1 MTLDELLK
9 RTQSALGVK
18 PDGDWGPQTRQAAE
32 EHELVGVSVRRK
44 VNAPVDTPKSAPA
57 GKGPKW
63 YRWAKALAGK
73 RETDASLIALLVPTW
88 AKLGLPGYKKL
99 AGRAFAWCGVAVA
112 SALIATGYSYQ
123 KNGAAA
129 RNWAKFGQEIDWR
142 KDGIPRGAILHIN
155 GGSNCNTAAD
165 NHVTFADGDCA
176 PGDLGKGA
184 SVPGYGGNQA
194 DSFKRSMYPVADLCA
209 VRWPSEEQLPP
220 PVKVS
225 VDCAGKASTGE
236 STR

>member
-1 MTLDELLK
+1 MTLDELIK
-9 RTQSALGVK
+9 RAQSALGVK
-18 PDGDWGPQTRQAAE
+18 VDGDWGPASRKAAD
-32 EHELVGVSVRRK
+32 EHDLVGVSVRK
-44 VNAPVDTPKSAPA
+44 KLKQAPIGKAEPA
-57 GKGPKW
+57 SRGPKW
-63 YRWAKALAGK
+63 YLWAKALAGK
-73 RETDASLIALLVPTW
+73 RETDESLIALLVPTW

-99 AGRAFAWCGVAVA
+99 AGKAFAWCGVAAA

-142 KDGIPRGAILHIN
+142 ANGIPRGAIMHIN
-155 GGSNCNTAAD
+155 GASNCNSASS

-176 PGDLGKGA
+176 ASDLGKGA

-220 PVKVS
+220 PVKAS
-225 VDCAGKASTGE
+225 VDCAGKASSGE